1 MRSQRVRLPAGQ
13 NTSSR
18 QMGGVFVPKL
28 GRVRARSKERPP
40 IKSISGKP
48 DASGRN
54 PPYRIGSLIHDVSR
68 LRRTCLDNVLKPLG
82 LTTSQGWVLVVLSQ
96 QGHAG
101 LTQSA
106 LAKGMDLGKVTLGGL
121 IDRLESRGCVVRQF
135 DPQDRR
141 IRCVALTAVG
151 RSLITKI
158 EKVVASVN
166 ARILRGV
173 RRTDVLFM
181 EDTLFRMKTRL
192 IAMDAV
198 PGVRGKHSVAI
209 DGIFNNDA
217 NANQSFLR
225 KSDPANR
232 VTKLALAEA

>member
-1 MRSQRVRLPAGQ
+1 MGQ

-18 QMGGVFVPKL
+18 HMGGVLVAKL
-28 GRVRARSKERPP
+28 GKVRARSKERPP

-48 DASGRN
+48 EASDRN
-54 PPYRIGSLIHDVSR
+54 RPHTMGSLIHDVSR
-68 LRRTCLDNVLKPLG
+68 LRRICLDNVLKPLG
-82 LTTSQGWVLVVLSQ
+82 LTASQGWVLVVLSRH
-96 QGHAG
+96 GDAG

-106 LAKGMDLGKVTLGGL
+106 LAKRMDLGKVSVGGL
-121 IDRLESRGCVVRQF
+121 IDRLGSRGCVVRQF

-173 RRTDVLFM
+173 RRTDVLLM
-181 EDTLFRMKTRL
+181 EDTLDRMKTQL
-192 IAMDAV
+192 ITMDAV
-198 PGVRGKHSVAI
+198 PGVRGSAPWPKTAFSRT
-209 DGIFNNDA
+209 
-217 NANQSFLR
+217 NQYFKR
-225 KSDPANR
+225 PREK
-232 VTKLALAEA
+232 